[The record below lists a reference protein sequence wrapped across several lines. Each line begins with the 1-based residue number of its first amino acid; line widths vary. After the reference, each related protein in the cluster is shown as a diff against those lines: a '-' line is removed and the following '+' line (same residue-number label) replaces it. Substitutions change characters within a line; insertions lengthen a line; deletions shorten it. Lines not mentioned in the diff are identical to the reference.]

1 MTANKKK
8 KIKDE
13 VRKAIIAD
21 RVLGESIRDIAEKHH
36 VSTTSVQ
43 RIIKENP
50 QVTRLVIEKKEQN
63 TADILDHME
72 GKREEVCNIIDIAL
86 EVLPDKIKNAKTA
99 TEVTTALGTL
109 IDKWAPKGQP
119 ISGKDQVED
128 DPITKSLKEE
138 MKNRSD

>member
-72 GKREEVCNIIDIAL
+72 GKRQEVCNIIDIAL

-99 TEVTTALGTL
+99 SDITTALGTL
-109 IDKWAPKGQP
+109 LDKFLGAYKQMT
-119 ISGKDQVED
+119 KDDIADD
-128 DPITKSLKEE
+128 DPITKALKE
-138 MKNRSD
+138 KYGRDI

>member
-1 MTANKKK
+1 
-8 KIKDE
+8 
-13 VRKAIIAD
+13 
-21 RVLGESIRDIAEKHH
+21 
-36 VSTTSVQ
+36 
-43 RIIKENP
+43 
-50 QVTRLVIEKKEQN
+50 
-63 TADILDHME
+63 ME